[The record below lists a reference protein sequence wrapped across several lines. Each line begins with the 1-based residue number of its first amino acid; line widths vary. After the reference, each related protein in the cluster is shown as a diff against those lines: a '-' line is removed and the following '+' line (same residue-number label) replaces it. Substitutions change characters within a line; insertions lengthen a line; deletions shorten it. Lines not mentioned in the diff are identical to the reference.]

1 MYHFLSG
8 YTAKVAGTEAG
19 VTEPTATF
27 SACFGA
33 PFLPLH
39 PGVYAKMLGERIAGH
54 GARVWL
60 VNTGWS
66 GGAFGTGS
74 RMKLSYTR
82 AMVRAALSG
91 ALDRARYQQD
101 PVFGLEVPVAVPD
114 VPANLLD
121 PRRTWSDPA
130 AYDAQARK
138 LATMFRENFEQFRAQ
153 VPASVAGAGPR
164 I

>member
-1 MYHFLSG
+1 
-8 YTAKVAGTEAG
+8 EAG

-39 PGVYAKMLGERIAGH
+39 PTVYAKMLGEKIARH

-60 VNTGWS
+60 INTGWT

-74 RMKLSYTR
+74 RIKLSYTR

-91 ALDRARYQQD
+91 LLDRARYVTD
-101 PVFGLEVPVAVPD
+101 PVFGLEMPVAVPD
-114 VPANLLD
+114 VPAAVLD
-121 PRRTWSDPA
+121 PRRTWTDPA

-138 LATMFRENFEQFRAQ
+138 LAGMFKENFAQ
-153 VPASVAGAGPR
+153 YSAHVSAAVAAAGP
-164 I
+164 IV